1 MVFAI
6 QRIARLRDSEIKE
19 ASWRQSDKSKPI
31 AQTQRGVPGRKQA
44 SAKQHRAAT
53 PIGMAYLVGTNPLVL
68 ISLASMQSLRKTSKV
83 RTWMSQSKIWLKLGI
98 ARIACELLG

>member
-6 QRIARLRDSEIKE
+6 KRIARLRDSEIKE

-44 SAKQHRAAT
+44 LAKQHRAAT
-53 PIGMAYLVGTNPLVL
+53 PIGMTYLVGMNPL
-68 ISLASMQSLRKTSKV
+68 ILASMQSLQKT
-83 RTWMSQSKIWLKLGI
+83 
-98 ARIACELLG
+98 

>member
-6 QRIARLRDSEIKE
+6 KRIARLRDSEIKE

-31 AQTQRGVPGRKQA
+31 AQTLRGVPGHKQA

-53 PIGMAYLVGTNPLVL
+53 PIGMAYLVGTNPPVLV
-68 ISLASMQSLRKTSKV
+68 SMQPLRKASKV
-83 RTWMSQSKIWLKLGI
+83 RTCMSQFKIWLKLGAAKI
-98 ARIACELLG
+98 TCELLG